1 MGTALMNFR
10 ILFTKTRKVKCP
22 DGTERFVYNNL
33 NDVFPLSVSE
43 NSSKINTDLKVP
55 ETVDAK
61 FAAEISQAIKSLMF
75 TIDENN
81 GSLVLEQRGAYSV
94 YAANPCEG
102 YERYSR
108 HIEDL
113 SHRRQRLQEQ
123 QRLLGAL
130 MALAQSPKANPNEL
144 IGLLRQLVDKLPPEG
159 AALITIDEMDQSE
172 ETAREMIE
180 GVEGDG

>member
-1 MGTALMNFR
+1 MSLKSF
-10 ILFTKTRKVKCP
+10 FSKTRKVKCP
-22 DGTERFVYNNL
+22 DGTERFVYNNI

-43 NSSKINTDLKVP
+43 KSSKFDANLKVP

-61 FAAEISQAIKSLMF
+61 FASEISQAIKSLMF

-81 GSLVLEQRGAYSV
+81 GSLILEQRGAYSV
-94 YAANPCEG
+94 YAAHPCEG

-108 HIEDL
+108 QIEDL

-130 MALAQSPKANPNEL
+130 MALAQSPKADQNEL
-144 IGLLRQLVDKLPPEG
+144 IGLLRQLVDKLPPED
-159 AALITIDEMDQSE
+159 AAMITINEMDQSE
-172 ETAREMIE
+172 ETAKEMIE
-180 GVEGDG
+180 GGSSNG